1 MPRSFAISTVFV
13 LGVASPGV
21 MSADAAQASRYR
33 WPGDLIGRTESLAAL
48 QTLEIALLSRDSATL
63 TLDDWCAAHTIAP
76 PGTKVVADRDRAV
89 VKAPTAEQRRLLGV
103 GAEEPIRYRRVRLRC
118 GDVVMS
124 EADNWYVPSRLTPQM
139 NAALESTDTPFGRV
153 VQPLRFHRQTLSARL
168 LWSPLPVGWDS
179 GTPMPAATAVLDMAK
194 HVIENQALLVTAA
207 GVPFSQV
214 VETYTDGVLDFA
226 PPSRVK

>member
-1 MPRSFAISTVFV
+1 MPSSFAISTVLV
-13 LGVASPGV
+13 LGAALPGV
-21 MSADAAQASRYR
+21 MSAVGAQATRYP
-33 WPGDLIGRTESLAAL
+33 WPGDLIGRTQSLAAL
-48 QTLEIALLSRDSATL
+48 QSLEIALLSRDSATL
-63 TLDDWCAAHTIAP
+63 TLDAWCAAHTIAP
-76 PGTKVVADRDRAV
+76 AGTKVVADRDRAV

-103 GAEEPIRYRRVRLRC
+103 GADEPIRYRRVRLRC

-139 NAALESTDTPFGRV
+139 NAALESTDIPFGRV

-179 GTPMPAATAVLDMAK
+179 GTQMPITTAVLDVAK
-194 HVIENQALLVTAA
+194 HVIENQALLVSAA

-214 VETYTDGVLDFA
+214 VETYTDGVLNFA
-226 PPSRVK
+226 PPSRMK